1 MFSSTDREY
10 CFSVTISDD
19 MRYEA
24 NEVFTVV
31 ASGLFDENPLSVTND
46 TVRITVEDA
55 DRTFSV
61 SCRGYNYCDYDS
73 DSLLGMTW
81 SLHRWPT

>member
-1 MFSSTDREY
+1 MIDDLRAQFGYTRREY

-19 MRYEA
+19 MRLEA

-31 ASGLFDENPLSVTND
+31 ASGFDENFLSVTND

-61 SCRGYNYCDYDS
+61 SFMQG
-73 DSLLGMTW
+73 L
-81 SLHRWPT
+81 